1 MKKVKSYL
9 VIFFLGLI
17 ITGVQLDHCAAQ
29 KTPQTRDRL
38 FDDDWR
44 FHRGDAPGAEQPAFA
59 DSDWRILDLPH
70 DWSIEDLPEN
80 PREDQVGPFS
90 KESPGKRNTGHVLGG
105 TGWYRK
111 TFTLEKSSQG
121 KRVSILFD
129 GVYME
134 STVWVNGR
142 KAGYHPYGYTPFYYD
157 ITANLNPA
165 GEENIIAVKVDN
177 IGRNSRWYSGS
188 GIYRHVWLTVAYPL
202 HIAQWGVN
210 ITTPEVSAERAA
222 ININTTVQN
231 DGQAAGDIQ
240 VMTTILNSAG
250 KPVAKTEI
258 SAGVKAGDHTDVKQ
272 TLTVKKPQLWSL
284 DSPTLY
290 AVRVALK
297 KGGTIVDQTTTP
309 FGIRSI
315 EFTLKK
321 GFLLNGEPVLLKGG
335 DMHHDNGP
343 LGAAAIDRAEER
355 RVELMKQFGF
365 NAVRTSHNP
374 PSQQFLDACDRLGLL
389 VLDEAFDQWQR
400 PKNPQDYH
408 RFFDEWHERDMASM
422 LRRDRNHPS
431 IIMWSIGNE
440 ISERAEPHGLEL
452 SQELIDIV
460 KRYDATRP
468 ATQAV
473 CTFWEQPNKG
483 KTWKDTEP
491 IFAQLDV
498 QGYNYQWQRYEEDH
512 AAFPQRIMCGTES
525 IAGEAF
531 ENWRQVEQHPYV
543 IGDFVWTAM
552 DYFGEAGI
560 GHALYAVG
568 DAGPQ
573 TPWPWFNAYCGDID
587 VCGFKK
593 PQSYYRD
600 VVWGRSNLEMAV
612 HEPVPAGKKEI
623 VSYWGWPNEE
633 QSWNWP
639 GAEGRTLSVN
649 VYSNYPEVRLELNGA
664 VIGEKEVTGETRL
677 TATFEV
683 PYEPGE
689 LKAIGLKDGQE
700 VESKMLKTTG
710 EATAIRLTADRDH
723 IRANRND
730 LAYITV
736 EIVDADG
743 RRVPN
748 ATIPIEFD
756 VDGAGDLAGVGNG
769 NPTDMKSFQSP
780 RCETFRGR
788 CLVILRPTGE
798 KGNIRLRAT
807 AKGLTAATIPVK
819 VK

>member
-1 MKKVKSYL
+1 MKQLKLYL
-9 VIFFLGLI
+9 VIFSLGLML
-17 ITGVQLDHCAAQ
+17 TGVQLCKCGAQ
-29 KTPQTRDRL
+29 KPPQSHDRL
-38 FDDDWR
+38 FDSDWR
-44 FHRGDAPGAEQPAFA
+44 FHRGDVDGAEQMQFD
-59 DSDWRILDLPH
+59 DSDWRHLDLPH

-80 PREDQVGPFS
+80 PRGDQVGPFS

-111 TFTLEKSSQG
+111 TFALQKSSQG
-121 KRVSILFD
+121 KSVSVLFD

-134 STVWVNGR
+134 STVWLNGR
-142 KAGYHPYGYTPFYYD
+142 KLGYHPYGYTPFYYD
-157 ITANLNPA
+157 LTPYLNPA
-165 GEENIIAVKVDN
+165 EEANVLAVRVDN
-177 IGRNSRWYSGS
+177 LGRNSRWYSGS
-188 GIYRHVWLTVAYPL
+188 GIYRHVRLTVAHPL
-202 HIAQWGVN
+202 HIAQWGIH
-210 ITTPEVSAERAA
+210 ITTPKISSEEARVNVAV
-222 ININTTVQN
+222 TVQN
-231 DGQAAGDIQ
+231 DAEASGDIR
-240 VMTTILNSAG
+240 VMTVILDSDD
-250 KPVAKTEI
+250 KPAAKTE
-258 SAGVKAGDHTDVKQ
+258 SGAFVDSGGQTEMEQ
-272 TLTVKKPQLWSL
+272 TLTVKKPQLWSI

-290 AVRVALK
+290 ALRVSVK
-297 KGGTIVDQTTTP
+297 MDGKVVDQTTTP
-309 FGIRSI
+309 FGIRTIDFSP
-315 EFTLKK
+315 EK
-321 GFLLNGEPVLLKGG
+321 GFLLNGQPVLLKGG
-335 DMHHDNGP
+335 NMHHDNGP
-343 LGAAAIDRAEER
+343 LGGAAIDRAEER

-374 PSQQFLDACDRLGLL
+374 PSQHFLDACDRLGLL
-389 VLDEAFDQWQR
+389 VLDEAFDHWQR
-400 PKNPQDYH
+400 AKNPQDYH
-408 RFFDEWHERDMASM
+408 RFFDAWHERDLTAM
-422 LRRDRNHPS
+422 LRRDRNHPG

-440 ISERAEPHGLEL
+440 ISERADPVGLKI
-452 SQELIDIV
+452 SQQLIDIV
-460 KRYDATRP
+460 KRYDRTRP
-468 ATQAV
+468 VTQAV
-473 CTFWEQPNKG
+473 CTFWEPPNKG
-483 KTWKDTEP
+483 KTWQDTEP

-512 AAFPQRIMCGTES
+512 AAFPERIICGTES
-525 IAGEAF
+525 IAGEFF
-531 ENWRQVEQHPYV
+531 ENWRQVQKHPYV

-568 DAGPQ
+568 DDTPQ

-612 HEPVPAGKKEI
+612 HEPVPAGAKEV
-623 VSYWGWPNEE
+623 VSYWGRPNEE

-639 GAEGRTLSVN
+639 GAEGQALSVT
-649 VYSNYPEVRLELNGA
+649 VYSNYPEVRLELNGR
-664 VIGEKEVTGETRL
+664 VIGVKATSETTRL

-689 LKAIGLKDGQE
+689 LKVIGLKNGQE
-700 VESKMLKTTG
+700 VESKVLKTTG
-710 EATAIRLTADRDH
+710 ETAGIRLTADRDQ
-723 IRANRND
+723 ISANRND

-748 ATIPIEFD
+748 AAVPVEFA
-756 VDGAGDLAGVGNG
+756 VSGAGELAGVGNG

-780 RCETFRGR
+780 HCETFRGR